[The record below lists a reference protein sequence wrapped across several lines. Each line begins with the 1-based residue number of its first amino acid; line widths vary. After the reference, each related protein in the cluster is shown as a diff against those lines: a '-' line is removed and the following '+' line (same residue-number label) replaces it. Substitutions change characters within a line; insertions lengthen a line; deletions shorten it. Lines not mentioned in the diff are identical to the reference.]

1 MYILGIE
8 TSCDDTGIAIL
19 EIKGKKFPPKIKV
32 ITSLISS
39 QIAVHR
45 PWGGVVPSLAK
56 REHQKHLQPLLQEAL
71 KQFNQFDNQKFVL
84 DKEQIPVLEN
94 LFQRNPQWGKEFLQ
108 FIQTTQRP
116 KIDFIAVTQGPGLA
130 PALWTG
136 VIFAQALSFA
146 WKIPL
151 IPVNHLE
158 AHILSCWLPQKEHLA
173 PTPTYP
179 LIALVVSGGHT
190 QLILVKSFG
199 HYKVLGETR
208 DDAAG
213 ECFDKTA
220 RVLGLGYPGGP
231 PIAQSAQKWQNIS
244 KDQKDKIPSTIL
256 EIKLPRPMIY
266 AKNWDFSFS
275 GLKTAV
281 SYLDQKLNPKIKKS
295 PFYPLKMA
303 DEIQKAINDVL
314 VRKTMKAAQTYRAKG
329 VALSGGVS
337 ANQQLRERLQRECRL
352 ANLQF
357 FQPILSYAMDNAAMV
372 AFAGYYHQKNALK
385 TKTLLH
391 LQAKADLSW
400 S

>member
-19 EIKGKKFPPKIKV
+19 EIKGKEFPPETKI

-39 QIAVHR
+39 QVAIHR

-56 REHQKHLQPLLQEAL
+56 REHQKHLLPLLQEAL
-71 KQFNQFDNQKFVL
+71 EEFPQWDNQNIVL
-84 DKEQIPVLEN
+84 SKKQISVLEN
-94 LFQRNPQWGKEFLQ
+94 LFQRNPQWGKEFLG
-108 FIQTTQRP
+108 FIQTTHRP

-136 VIFAQALSFA
+136 LIFAQALSFA
-146 WKIPL
+146 WEIPL

-158 AHILSCWLPQKEHLA
+158 AHILSCWLPQENYHPQK
-173 PTPTYP
+173 PIYP

-199 HYKVLGETR
+199 HYKILGETR

-220 RVLGLGYPGGP
+220 RVLHLGYPGGP
-231 PIAQSAQKWQNIS
+231 PIAQAAEKWQNIS
-244 KDQKDKIPSTIL
+244 KEQKEKIPSLIRD
-256 EIKLPRPMIY
+256 IQLPRPMIY

-281 SYLDQKLNPKIKKS
+281 SYLDQKLPPTIKKS

-314 VRKTMKAAQTYRAKG
+314 LKKTVKAAQTYHAQSI
-329 VALSGGVS
+329 VLSGGVS
-337 ANQQLRERLQRECRL
+337 ANQQLRERLEKQCRL
-352 ANLQF
+352 ANLRF
-357 FQPILSYAMDNAAMV
+357 LKPVLSYAMDNAAMI
-372 AFAGYYHQKNALK
+372 ALTGYYHRSEALK
-385 TKTLLH
+385 NIISLE
-391 LQAKADLSW
+391 AKANLSW
-400 S
+400 L

>member
-1 MYILGIE
+1 MNILGIE

-19 EIKGKKFPPKIKV
+19 EIKGEKFPPETKIIANLV
-32 ITSLISS
+32 SS
-39 QIAVHR
+39 QVAVHR

-56 REHQKHLQPLLQEAL
+56 REHQKHLLPLLKEAL
-71 KQFNQFDNQKFVL
+71 KQFGQFDKQKIIL
-84 DKEQIPVLEN
+84 DKEQIAGLKN
-94 LFQRNPQWGKEFLQ
+94 LFERNPQWGKEVLDFLQ
-108 FIQTTQRP
+108 TSRPP

-151 IPVNHLE
+151 VPVNHLE
-158 AHILSCWLPQKEHLA
+158 AHILSCWLPQPNYSPQK
-173 PTPTYP
+173 PNYP

-190 QLILVKSFG
+190 QLILVKQLN
-199 HYKVLGETR
+199 HYQIIGETR

-231 PIAQSAQKWQNIS
+231 PIAQAAKKWQNIS
-244 KDQKDKIPSTIL
+244 KSQRAKIPTAIQ

-281 SYLDQKLNPKIKKS
+281 FYLDQKLSPKIKES
-295 PFYPLKMA
+295 PFYSLKMA

-314 VRKTMKAAQTYRAKG
+314 VKKTMKAVQFYQAKG
-329 VALSGGVS
+329 IVLGGGVS
-337 ANQQLRERLQRECRL
+337 ANQQLKERLQKECQQKGL
-352 ANLQF
+352 SF
-357 FQPILSYAMDNAAMV
+357 FKPSLSYAMDNAAMI
-372 AFAGYYHQKNALK
+372 AFAAYFHQRESLSDRQV
-385 TKTLLH
+385 LQ
-391 LQAKADLSW
+391 LQAEANLPF
-400 S
+400 